1 LNIRADLA
9 VPKAYTRGGGFRGA
23 PLYGLESNLSFA
35 ESAGEAAPIGSGGHL
50 AMTYTA
56 LLILAILRD
65 DFSRL
70 DVKGIKLLLANSQQS
85 NGR

>member
-1 LNIRADLA
+1 MNIRADLA
-9 VPKAYTRGGGFRGA
+9 ISTACTRGGGFRGA
-23 PLYGLESNLSFA
+23 PLYGPESKLCSA
-35 ESAGEAAPIGSGGHL
+35 ERAGEAGPIGSGGHL